1 MYPFIQ
7 IHNSFPSDNTHIV
20 FGCSKHG
27 FVGKQVVRLTVSALE
42 GLSDLVV
49 ERLSDSVV
57 ERLSDSVAEEVIG
70 WVIGGVI
77 GSVVKRTFA
86 S

>member
-1 MYPFIQ
+1 M
-7 IHNSFPSDNTHIV
+7 

-27 FVGKQVVRLTVSALE
+27 FVGKQVVGLTVSVLE
-42 GLSDLVV
+42 GLSDLVL
-49 ERLSDSVV
+49 ED
-57 ERLSDSVAEEVIG
+57 VIG